1 MSTSDKYYYVCQL
14 KYNHC
19 HSFGLPF
26 NLIMIT
32 NSTTS
37 VPALDKTI
45 KICNY
50 LFTFPG
56 ATFSQIQQDLALP
69 KSSTS
74 SLLNALTV
82 HRILRQEKGRFY
94 LGLKLYEW
102 GNKSLE
108 QFDIRNI
115 ALPILERVRD
125 QTGLTCH
132 LGVLEELSPIYILK
146 LESHHPISIRTW
158 EGKKLPLHSSGIGK
172 ALCAWLPQDT
182 IDVLLPDENLP
193 RYTESTI
200 TKKNDLMVEFARIRN
215 KGWAYDDEEDC
226 PGVFCIAAP
235 VFDHK
240 KNVIA
245 AISVSGVQLQLPED
259 KITETSILIMNA
271 CRDLSA
277 KMI

>member
-1 MSTSDKYYYVCQL
+1 ML
-14 KYNHC
+14 
-19 HSFGLPF
+19 
-26 NLIMIT
+26 T

-50 LFTFPG
+50 LFTSPG
-56 ATFSQIQQDLALP
+56 ATFSQIQKDLALP

-74 SLLNALTV
+74 SLLNALTI

-132 LGVLEELSPIYILK
+132 LGVLEELSPIYLLK

-172 ALCAWLPQDT
+172 ALCAWLPQET
-182 IDVLLPDENLP
+182 IDALLPDENLP
-193 RYTESTI
+193 RYTEKTI
-200 TKKNDLMVEFARIRN
+200 TKKSDLMTEFAKIRR

-240 KNVIA
+240 KQVIA

-259 KITETSILIMNA
+259 KIAETSILIMNA

-277 KMI
+277 KMM